1 MCEDSAGSMG
11 LEIKKQNMSINKKS
25 NNNLKVVYRA
35 MENFDAQFNPRSDG
49 LSNSETSFDDDKH
62 LQNNLDKVTDDN
74 ESEDDEMT
82 DNVDDDEKFTG

>member
-35 MENFDAQFNPRSDG
+35 MEHFDAQFNPRSHG
-49 LSNSETSFDDDKH
+49 LSNNETSFDDDKH
-62 LQNNLDKVTDDN
+62 LHNNLDKVTDDK
-74 ESEDDEMT
+74 ESEDEMT
-82 DNVDDDEKFTG
+82 DNVDDEKFTG

>member
-1 MCEDSAGSMG
+1 
-11 LEIKKQNMSINKKS
+11 MSIDKKS

-62 LQNNLDKVTDDN
+62 LHNNLDKVTDDK
-74 ESEDDEMT
+74 ESEDEMT
-82 DNVDDDEKFTG
+82 DNVDDEKFTG

>member
-1 MCEDSAGSMG
+1 
-11 LEIKKQNMSINKKS
+11 MSIDKKS

-62 LQNNLDKVTDDN
+62 LRNNLDKVTDDN
-74 ESEDDEMT
+74 ESKDEIKDNMIDDK
-82 DNVDDDEKFTG
+82 KFKKHDS